1 MIGLSRTGTDGLRAA
16 LPTISPSPTSL
27 MESGLLLYGLIV
39 TIHIVAG
46 FVWFGLSLRLQAFGK
61 LDLTERIAEVG
72 RKTAAAMT
80 GAAVLLWAGGL
91 TAGLISDQRL
101 FHPDHPYSFVYTT
114 SVLLILALVG
124 VQVFGIARTWKKYVS
139 GEVAGKK
146 VMMWIGI
153 GHLLWFVTLILM
165 LWPQYFGPA
174 LG

>member
-1 MIGLSRTGTDGLRAA
+1 
-16 LPTISPSPTSL
+16 

-39 TIHIVAG
+39 ATHILAG

-61 LDLTERIAEVG
+61 LSLTPEIAEAG
-72 RKTAAAMT
+72 RKTNTAMT

-124 VQVFGIARTWKKYVS
+124 VQVFGIARAWKGY
-139 GEVAGKK
+139 AGGDVPSSKT
-146 VMMWIGI
+146 MMWIGI
-153 GHLLWFVTLILM
+153 GHLLWFVTLVLM